1 MKNKKSGIFLRR
13 RVALATL
20 VSCFLAVGCGPES
33 AEVTGTVTFQG
44 EKLESGTVAFHGPNA
59 TVVAPIKA
67 DGTYTAT
74 KVPVG
79 PLKISV
85 ETSPVTGAASDGK
98 EKLKKGN
105 LQVEGGDPA
114 PVGKYTKIPDR
125 YADKEKSG
133 LSLEVKPGKQQF
145 DITLK

>member
-1 MKNKKSGIFLRR
+1 MKNSKLGRYVLLA
-13 RVALATL
+13 AL
-20 VSCFLAVGCGPES
+20 VVCPLAAGCGPGN
-33 AEVTGTVTFQG
+33 AEVTGNVSFRG
-44 EKLESGTVAFHGPNA
+44 ERLESGTVAFHGSHG

-67 DGTYTAT
+67 DGTYAAT

-85 ETSPVTGAASDGK
+85 ETSPVAAAGEGK
-98 EKLKKGN
+98 EKLSKGN
-105 LQVEGGDPA
+105 LQAEGGDA
-114 PVGKYTKIPDR
+114 PMIGKYTKIPDH

-133 LSLEVKPGKQQF
+133 LNLDVKPGKQQF